1 MSATAAGAAGGRAAS
16 AGERAARPLTA
27 GEVARGR
34 RRRRTRRHAVTGVL
48 ALLVVALWATSLV
61 VGNTFY
67 TPAEVWA
74 VVRGETVPGASF
86 TVGVLRLP
94 RATLALLAGLAFG
107 LGGITFQTM
116 LRNPLAAPDVIGIS
130 SGASAAAVVGLVLLE
145 LSETMTSVVAI
156 AAALVTALVI
166 YVLSFKDGVVGTRLV
181 LIGIGIAAMLDSVVA
196 YVIVRAA
203 QWDLQ
208 VAMRWLTGSLN
219 NAGWEQVRPLAVA
232 LLVAAPL
239 LLWQARALELLQ
251 HGDDSAAS
259 LGVSVERTRLL
270 CIVTAV
276 VLIAFATAASGPIAF
291 VAFLAGPI
299 AARIVGPGG
308 SLMVPAA
315 LTGAALV
322 LAADLVGQFAFDA
335 RYPVGVVTGV
345 LGAPYLVYLL
355 VRTNRAGGS
364 L

>member
-1 MSATAAGAAGGRAAS
+1 MTATLVPAVPSARTAA
-16 AGERAARPLTA
+16 
-27 GEVARGR
+27 EVGLGR
-34 RRRRTRRHAVTGVL
+34 RRRRRRRQAAIGVL
-48 ALLVVALWATSLV
+48 ASLVVALFCASLML
-61 VGNTFY
+61 GHTFY
-67 TPAEVWA
+67 TPAEVWS

-94 RATLALLAGLAFG
+94 RASMAVLTGIAFG

-130 SGASAAAVVGLVLLE
+130 SGASAAAVIGLVVLE

-156 AAALVTALVI
+156 SAALATALLI
-166 YVLSFKDGVVGTRLV
+166 YVLAFKDGVVGTRLI

-203 QWDLQ
+203 SWDLQ

-219 NAGWEQVRPLAVA
+219 NATWDQVAPLALA
-232 LLVAAPL
+232 ALVATPVL
-239 LLWQARALELLQ
+239 LSQSRNLELLQ
-251 HGDDSAAS
+251 HGDDSAAA
-259 LGVSVERTRLL
+259 LGVSVERTRLT

-299 AARIVGPGG
+299 AARIVGAGG

-315 LTGAALV
+315 LTGAILV
-322 LAADLVGQFAFDA
+322 LAADLAGQFAFDA

-355 VRTNRAGGS
+355 IRTNRSGGS